1 MFKCYKCIDLFDSD
15 DSLFTHLEREHYV
28 VKMENGVSDD
38 DNMTAAIEDMSYNSN
53 TIKTGIYDYISTSSK
68 DVRTHAV
75 RSNPSSNPHHLVPDI
90 GYPGNSRTP
99 DATTESRLNP
109 RLNDDI
115 LIKRFEQPPSAIKS
129 EMSETQSSFQSLS
142 TPLLPAA
149 NGSSK
154 FVCGKCDLEFTMK
167 SQLMSH
173 VSSEHN
179 EPSIDLLKADPV
191 NCLECGGRISSHEC
205 LNKHILLHKTNR
217 CMVCGKIMSSRAY
230 LHVHLLVHSR
240 IQ

>member
-1 MFKCYKCIDLFDSD
+1 
-15 DSLFTHLEREHYV
+15 
-28 VKMENGVSDD
+28 
-38 DNMTAAIEDMSYNSN
+38 MTAAIEDMSYNSN

-75 RSNPSSNPHHLVPDI
+75 RSKPSSNPHHLGPDI
-90 GYPGNSRTP
+90 ESSGNSRTP

-142 TPLLPAA
+142 TPLLPAS

-154 FVCGKCDLEFTMK
+154 FVCGKCNLVFTMK
-167 SQLMSH
+167 NQLMSH

-205 LNKHILLHKTNR
+205 LNEHFLLHKTNR

-240 IQ
+240 IRPYSCSMCWKGFTTSSELSRHTRGVHAKHDAYTCPR